1 MSTDAIGGRPRT
13 RCFTTIR
20 YRNTIE
26 GGDAIIRR
34 VDRRRAWGKFDLF
47 GIISETRDSMQVSLD
62 RIEFYEPDPK
72 APNLPRLSTLAIPR
86 NEVLSAPDERAEQPR
101 LCGKD
106 PTWEGV
112 IVISDNDGSDGE
124 SSSDGD
130 ARSSTSRPR
139 PEKQASLPNG
149 CLRADAASSYDR
161 GFPLMQCT
169 LQTPSSSPQ
178 QTLFP
183 APGAPAFEDDTNMQ
197 RTQSPSM
204 PLSGTAY
211 DTLHLLS
218 RHAGSLPHSSGNTSR
233 GSSVEPD
240 IEAQERWLLPSPS
253 DRQVLDQIIDGT
265 ADKGAAGAN
274 TCATGNARTR
284 GIATPSSSSH
294 QSSDRDSVTDRER
307 RGNIPAPVLMGPACG
322 SSPGSPHYRDTRP
335 LVFS

>member
-1 MSTDAIGGRPRT
+1 
-13 RCFTTIR
+13 
-20 YRNTIE
+20 
-26 GGDAIIRR
+26 
-34 VDRRRAWGKFDLF
+34 
-47 GIISETRDSMQVSLD
+47 MQVSLD

-149 CLRADAASSYDR
+149 CVSPRTISKFPVGPIFDRVNHLLVDANLQPAEKLRADAASSYDR

-265 ADKGAAGAN
+265 ADKG
-274 TCATGNARTR
+274 
-284 GIATPSSSSH
+284 
-294 QSSDRDSVTDRER
+294 
-307 RGNIPAPVLMGPACG
+307 
-322 SSPGSPHYRDTRP
+322 
-335 LVFS
+335 